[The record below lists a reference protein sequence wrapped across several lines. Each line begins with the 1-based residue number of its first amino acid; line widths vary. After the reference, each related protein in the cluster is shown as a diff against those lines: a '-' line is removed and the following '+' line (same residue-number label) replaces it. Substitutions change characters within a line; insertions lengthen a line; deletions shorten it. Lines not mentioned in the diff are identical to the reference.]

1 MPASTAERQ
10 KADLVNELA
19 SLARA
24 RVREDPGGEPVADAA
39 ERFVRR
45 CYGTISLD
53 DIAVRDPED
62 LVGAALSLWTWGRER
77 EPGRAKVRAY
87 HPTREKNGWE
97 SPYTVFEI
105 VNDDM
110 PFLVDSVTAALN
122 QLEHSVQLVLHPV
135 VEVVRND
142 DGTRRSMR
150 LPDDVYDEDTPEG
163 VKRESY
169 MQIEVERI
177 FQAGEVERTL
187 EAVEATLTDV
197 RAAVDDWRAM
207 RERLAEIMEGWE
219 QDPPPVSEEEIGE
232 AKRFLD
238 WLDDDHFTFLGY
250 RELDLVEEDG
260 EHYLRLV
267 PGSSLGVLRV
277 RESDDSHRLRP
288 LTEKMARFASQP
300 QLLYVTKAN
309 HRATVH
315 RPSHMDYVGLKKID
329 ADGNVTGERRF
340 LGLFTSVAY
349 NRRARTIPLLREKV
363 ERTVA
368 RAGFPPDSHDGKAL
382 VHILETFPRDEL
394 FQISEDRLFEMSMGI
409 LQLQERQRIALFV
422 RRDPFERFVS
432 CLVYVPRDRYNTELR
447 LAMRDILQ
455 EAFAGEVTAYYT
467 QVTDSPLARIHYIVK
482 TRPGKVPRYD
492 VKAIE
497 RRIAEATRT
506 WGDHLYERV
515 MAGTD
520 DGAGES
526 ERAELFQRYREAFP
540 TAYRER
546 FTVDQAMFD
555 IGRLEEVLAS
565 GRIGMHLYPER
576 GAEGDETRFKVYHRG
591 RPVALSD
598 VLPQLENMGVRVGSE
613 IPHEV
618 LVGKDREAVWIHDF
632 ELELGGEVPVERLA
646 ETFPEAFERIW
657 YGDAEN
663 DGFNRLVVCA
673 GLAWHEVVVLRAYA
687 KFLRQARSAFSEAYM
702 QDTLAAS
709 PEAARLLVELFH
721 VRFDPD
727 RQEAGREEAMAEVQE
742 GLQAALAEV
751 KSLDEDRILR
761 RFLNLIKSTLRTN
774 YFQRTG
780 GGERKPYLS
789 LKLASGE
796 IKVLPQPRPLYEIYV
811 YSPRV
816 EAVHLRGGLVARGGV
831 RWSDRREDF
840 RTEILGL
847 MKAQM
852 VKNAVIVPVGAKGG
866 FVVKRPPVGGDREAQ
881 VKEGIECYRTMI
893 RGLLDLT
900 DNLVDG
906 AVVKP
911 PRVRPLDGDDP
922 YLVVAADK
930 GTATFSDLANQLAL
944 DHGFW
949 LGDAFASGG
958 SAGYDHKAMGI
969 TARGAWVAV
978 ERHFRELGV
987 DIRSQD
993 FTVVGIGDMS
1003 GDVFG
1008 NGMLLS
1014 RHIRLLGA
1022 FNHLHVFI
1030 DPDPAPEV
1038 SFEERRRLFELP
1050 RSTWDDY
1057 DRSKMSAGAAVFDR
1071 SAKSVDLTPEIR
1083 ELLGVKEESVP
1094 PNRLVRALLT
1104 HRSDLLWFGGI
1115 GTFVKAS
1122 DESDARAGDRANDAV
1137 RVDASDLRC
1146 KVVGEGANLGITQRG
1161 RIEFARSDPGKINT
1175 DAIDN
1180 SAGVDTS
1187 DHEVNIKILLGET
1200 LREGGLTLPARNALL
1215 DEMTDEVARLVLRDN
1230 YLQTQALSVAA
1241 AQGHA
1246 LLDAQHRMMKTLE
1259 RSEHLDRGIELLPD
1273 DEEIAERQAAGGAL
1287 TRPELAVLLAYS
1299 KIYLYGYL
1307 VASSLVDDPL
1317 LATDL
1322 LLYFPEPLREGY
1334 REEIEAHRLRR
1345 EIIATFVTNSMVNRV
1360 GPSFVTE
1367 MMAETGA
1374 EPADVARAYTVVRE
1388 SFALRSLWAR
1398 IEELDNRVSAE
1409 VQLQMM
1415 VAVGRLVQRVTLWF
1429 LRHEPAPLEMSA
1441 CNAAFRPAVEVLS
1454 AKLEEI
1460 LPRTV
1465 LTDLRRRERNL
1476 VKEGVPQDLA
1486 WRVASL
1492 HDLAA
1497 ASDVWRIAQ
1506 ASGRPVD
1513 EVGRIYFVA
1522 GDRFGLEWLRHKAS
1536 RLTADGRWQKAAI
1549 TAVVDDLFEHQ
1560 SDLTR
1565 QVLEAYE
1572 GDGGTRKAIDAWASR
1587 RRGVVARTEEILR
1600 EVRSAKSL
1608 DVAMLVVADDQLRRL
1623 VHAVGE
1629 AE

>member
-1 MPASTAERQ
+1 MAPSTAETQ
-10 KADLVNELA
+10 KTDLVND
-19 SLARA
+19 LARLAAA
-24 RVREDPGGEPVADAA
+24 RMRETGASAEAVEAA
-39 ERFVRR
+39 GQFVRQ
-45 CYGTISLD
+45 CYETISLD
-53 DIAVRDPED
+53 DIAVRNPDD
-62 LVGAALSLWTWGRER
+62 LVGAALSLWNWGRER
-77 EPGRAKVRAY
+77 DTERAKLRAY
-87 HPTREKNGWE
+87 HPAQAEHGWD
-97 SPYTVFEI
+97 SPYTVFEV

-122 QLEHSVQLVLHPV
+122 QLEHPVQLVLHPV
-135 VEVVRND
+135 VEVVRDD
-142 DGTRRSMR
+142 DGRRQSMR
-150 LPDDVYDEDTPEG
+150 LPDDKYQGPPAG
-163 VKRESY
+163 VRRESY

-177 FQAGEVERTL
+177 FEPEETERVLRTIEETL
-187 EAVEATLTDV
+187 ADV
-197 RAAVDDWRAM
+197 RAAVHDWPKM
-207 RERLAEIMEGWE
+207 REKLAEIVAGWE
-219 QDPPPVSEEEIGE
+219 TDAPPVGDEEIAE
-232 AKRFLD
+232 AKSFLH

-250 RELDLVEEDG
+250 RELELVEEG
-260 EHYLRLV
+260 GKVNLRLV
-267 PGSSLGVLRV
+267 PGSSLGVLRA
-277 RESDDSHRLRP
+277 RETEESHRLRP
-288 LTEKMARFASQP
+288 LTDKMAKFARQP
-300 QLLYVTKAN
+300 QLLFVTKAN

-315 RPSHMDYVGLKKID
+315 RPSHMDYVGLKKFDDQGRVI
-329 ADGNVTGERRF
+329 GEQRF

-368 RAGFPPDSHDGKAL
+368 RAGFPPNSHDGKAL

-394 FQISEDRLFEMSMGI
+394 FQISEERLFEISMGI

-447 LAMRDILQ
+447 LKMKEILE
-455 EAFAGEVTAYYT
+455 EALAGEVTAYYT
-467 QVTDSPLARIHYIVK
+467 QVADSPLARVQYIVR
-482 TRPGKVPRYD
+482 TRPGQVPSYE
-492 VKAIE
+492 VKEIE
-497 RRIAEATRT
+497 RKVAEATRT
-506 WGDHLYERV
+506 WRDHLYEQI
-515 MAGTD
+515 MAGETD
-520 DGAGES
+520 ES
-526 ERAELFQRYREAFP
+526 SRAARYRRYQDAFP

-546 FTVDQAMFD
+546 FTVEQALFD
-555 IGRLEEVLAS
+555 IERIEEVLAS
-565 GRIGMHLYPER
+565 DRIGMHLYR
-576 GAEGDETRFKVYHRG
+576 AEGAGEHEMRFKVYHLG

-618 LVGKDREAVWIHDF
+618 RVGEERRAVWIHDF
-632 ELELGGEVPVERLA
+632 ELELHGTSVPFERLA
-646 ETFPEAFERIW
+646 RTFPEAFERIW
-657 YGDAEN
+657 YGDVEN

-687 KFLRQARSAFSEAYM
+687 KFLRQARSAFSQAYM
-702 QDTLAAS
+702 QATLAAS
-709 PEAARLLVELFH
+709 PEAARLLVELFR

-727 RQEAGREEAMAEVQE
+727 RREDAEAAMQEVQE
-742 GLQAALAEV
+742 GLQEALAEV

-761 RFLNLIKSTLRTN
+761 RFLNMIRSTLRTN
-774 YFQRTG
+774 YYQRTET
-780 GGERKPYLS
+780 GERKSYLS
-789 LKLASGE
+789 LKLASTE
-796 IKVLPQPRPLYEIYV
+796 IKVLPQPRPLYEVFV

-831 RWSDRREDF
+831 RWSDRKEDF

-866 FVVKRPPVGGDREAQ
+866 FVVKRPPAGADREAMAQ
-881 VKEGIECYRTMI
+881 EGIACYRIMI
-893 RGLLDLT
+893 QGLLDLT

-906 AVVKP
+906 AVVP
-911 PRVRPLDGDDP
+911 PERVVRIDGDDP

-930 GTATFSDLANQLAL
+930 GTARFSDIANQLAVEN
-944 DHGFW
+944 GFW

-987 DIRSQD
+987 DIRKQD
-993 FTVVGIGDMS
+993 FSVVGVGDMS

-1014 RHIRLLGA
+1014 RHIRLVGA
-1022 FNHLHVFI
+1022 FNHLHVFV
-1030 DPDPAPEV
+1030 DPDPDPEV
-1038 SFEERRRLFELP
+1038 SFEERKRLFELP

-1057 DRSKMSAGAAVFDR
+1057 DRSKMSAGGAVYDR
-1071 SAKSVDLTPEIR
+1071 SAKSIDLTPEIR
-1083 ELLGVKEESVP
+1083 DLLGIKEESIP

-1104 HRSDLLWFGGI
+1104 HRCDLLWFGGI
-1115 GTFVKAS
+1115 GTFVKSS
-1122 DESDARAGDRANDAV
+1122 DETDAKVGDRANDAV
-1137 RVDASDLRC
+1137 RVDANQLRC

-1161 RIEFARSDPGKINT
+1161 RIEFATGEPGKINT

-1180 SAGVDTS
+1180 SGGVDTS
-1187 DHEVNIKILLGET
+1187 DHEVNIKILLGKP
-1200 LREGGLTLPARNALL
+1200 LREGELTLEERNALL
-1215 DEMTDEVARLVLRDN
+1215 DAMTGEVAGLVLRDN
-1230 YLQTQALSVAA
+1230 YLQAQALSVAE
-1241 AQGHA
+1241 AQGPA

-1259 RSEHLDRGIELLPD
+1259 RSGHLDRSLEMLPD
-1273 DEEIAERQAAGGAL
+1273 DERIAERQATGGAL

-1299 KIYLYGYL
+1299 KIYLYGHL
-1307 VASSLVDDPL
+1307 LRSSLVDDPL
-1317 LATDL
+1317 LAGDL
-1322 LLYFPEPLREGY
+1322 RLYFPEPLRERY
-1334 REEIEAHRLRR
+1334 AEEIERHRLRR
-1345 EIIATFVTNSMVNRV
+1345 EIVATFVTNSMVNRV
-1360 GPSFVTE
+1360 GPSFLTE
-1367 MMAETGA
+1367 IMAETGA

-1388 SFALRSLWAR
+1388 SFALRSIWAR
-1398 IEELDNRVSAE
+1398 IEALDNEVAAD

-1415 VAVGRLVQRVTLWF
+1415 VAVGRLVERVTLWF
-1429 LRHEPAPLEMSA
+1429 LRHEPSPLDMSE
-1441 CNAAFRPAVEVLS
+1441 CSAAFRPAVEVLS

-1460 LPRTV
+1460 LPRSV
-1465 LTDLRRRERNL
+1465 LSDLRRRERNL
-1476 VKEGVPQDLA
+1476 VKEGVPHDLA

-1497 ASDVWRIAQ
+1497 ASDVWRIAH

-1522 GDRFGLEWLRHKAS
+1522 GDRFGLEWLRHRAA

-1549 TAVVDDLFEHQ
+1549 TAVIDDLFEHQ
-1560 SDLTR
+1560 SGLTR
-1565 QVLEAYE
+1565 QVLEAYT
-1572 GDGGTRKAIDAWASR
+1572 GDGGSRKAIEAWASQ

-1600 EVRSAKSL
+1600 EVRAAKSI

-1623 VHAVGE
+1623 VHAT